1 MSDLNTRILGEI
13 RDELR
18 EHRDL
23 LREHSA
29 ILREHG
35 DILREHGD
43 ILREHGDRLDR
54 LERRQVETEI
64 RLTTELTAVVGAIHE
79 LRDAILEDRALRQ
92 RVDDHERRIRDLESG

>member
-23 LREHSA
+23 LREH
-29 ILREHG
+29 G
-35 DILREHGD
+35 DILREHSD

-64 RLTTELTAVVGAIHE
+64 RLATELAAVVGAIHE
-79 LRDAILEDRALRQ
+79 LRDAILEDRGLR
-92 RVDDHERRIRDLESG
+92 RTVDDHELRLRDLERR